1 MNNSLLREWNKLE
14 HLRLAIIAL
23 VVDLDQRN
31 FQTSSGGKWSLGQ
44 ILIHIV
50 TSEKLA
56 LHYMRKK
63 SLGINAVQNSG
74 FIEPIKLTV
83 LRISQR
89 LPIKYNVPKSIHEKT
104 PAPPCKEELLKSWE
118 ETRQELK
125 SFLESIEEKN
135 IHKKIFKHPIVG
147 MLNVIQGVAFLREH
161 LLHHKPQIIKLTKEI
176 FSTEVAKMQR
186 SV

>member
-1 MNNSLLREWNKLE
+1 
-14 HLRLAIIAL
+14 
-23 VVDLDQRN
+23 
-31 FQTSSGGKWSLGQ
+31 
-44 ILIHIV
+44 
-50 TSEKLA
+50 
-56 LHYMRKK
+56 MRK
-63 SLGINAVQNSG
+63 
-74 FIEPIKLTV
+74 
-83 LRISQR
+83 R
-89 LPIKYNVPKSIHEKT
+89 L
-104 PAPPCKEELLKSWE
+104 APPCKEELLKSWE

-135 IHKKIFKHPIVG
+135 IHKKIFKHPIGG